1 MVGKLRV
8 QYGVSRRREML
19 PDMTMFLCGDVMTGR
34 GIDQVLPC
42 PSTPALHEQYVR
54 SAREYVAMAESVNG
68 PIPKPV
74 TPDYIWGAALEELNR
89 LAPTA
94 RIVNLETSIT
104 TSEEYEPKGIN
115 YRMHPANAPCLAAA
129 RIDCCVLANNHVL
142 DWGRPG
148 LIETVEALR
157 RAGFKTAGAGRN
169 LRDAL
174 QPAILDADGSSRLLV
189 VAAGTADSGIPPH
202 WAATDT
208 RPGIV
213 WLPDLSIRIADRT
226 AELLLPL
233 RNSGNLIVL
242 SIHWGGNWGYEIP
255 CEQRLFA
262 RRLIDCGSVDVIHG
276 HSSHHPK
283 AIEIYRNK
291 TILYGCGDFLNDY
304 EGIAGYEEF
313 RADLVLMYFVT
324 LDPRTGDLLRLR
336 MTPLKIKR
344 FQLVRASAQDALWLA
359 EALTREGRLVGAQA
373 VLKDDNRLE
382 LEWRHQAG

>member
-1 MVGKLRV
+1 
-8 QYGVSRRREML
+8 
-19 PDMTMFLCGDVMTGR
+19 
-34 GIDQVLPC
+34 
-42 PSTPALHEQYVR
+42 
-54 SAREYVAMAESVNG
+54 
-68 PIPKPV
+68 
-74 TPDYIWGAALEELNR
+74 
-89 LAPTA
+89 
-94 RIVNLETSIT
+94 
-104 TSEEYEPKGIN
+104 
-115 YRMHPANAPCLAAA
+115 
-129 RIDCCVLANNHVL
+129 
-142 DWGRPG
+142 

-174 QPAILDADGSSRLLV
+174 QPAILDADGSSKLLV

-213 WLPDLSIRIADRT
+213 WLPDLSIQTADRI

-242 SIHWGGNWGYEIP
+242 SVHWGGNWGYEIP
-255 CEQRLFA
+255 REQRLFA
-262 RRLIDCGSVDVIHG
+262 RRLIDRGSVDVIHG

-344 FQLVRASAQDALWLA
+344 FQLVRAGAQDTLWLA
-359 EALTREGRLVGAQA
+359 ETLTREGRLVGAQA

>member
-1 MVGKLRV
+1 
-8 QYGVSRRREML
+8 ML
-19 PDMTMFLCGDVMTGR
+19 PDVTMFLSGDVMTGR
-34 GIDQVLPC
+34 GIDQILRC
-42 PSTPALHEQYVR
+42 PSPPDLHEQYVR
-54 SAREYVAMAESVNG
+54 SAREYVAMAECVNG

-74 TPDYIWGAALEELNR
+74 TPDYIWGAALEELNC

-104 TSEEYEPKGIN
+104 TSEEYERKGIN
-115 YRMHPANAPCLAAA
+115 YRMHPVNVPCFAAA
-129 RIDCCVLANNHVL
+129 KIDCCVLANNHVL
-142 DWGRPG
+142 DWGRSG
-148 LIETVEALR
+148 LIETVETLR

-174 QPAILDADGSSRLLV
+174 QPAILADGPSKLLI

-213 WLPDLSIRIADRT
+213 WLPDLSIPIADRT

-313 RADLVLMYFVT
+313 RTDLVLMYFVT

-344 FQLVRASAQDALWLA
+344 FQLVRAGAQDALWLA
-359 EALTREGRLVGAQA
+359 ETLTREGRLVGARA
-373 VLKDDNRLE
+373 ILKRENRLE
-382 LEWRHQAG
+382 LEWCQ